1 MIDLEFVRTIVSI
14 CSGIGTIGA
23 AAGVLY
29 TVYSHA
35 KKPQQDI
42 EKRVGAIET
51 DIKDIKEKLDNDYS
65 NIRQNREDTKLLM
78 RSMFNLIEN
87 KITGNNVEGLKK
99 TPGRFAGSFNEELRG
114 LILKVYDF
122 TVPEL
127 NRFRALANFTPD
139 ERTLFEYRAAG
150 VPMEICAENM
160 NVSLATA
167 KRISRRVNSKI
178 IRVCGTL

>member
-1 MIDLEFVRTIVSI
+1 MDADICITKYAVTQTASFALVIPARMIAEVVYFLNQRRQQMIDLEFVRTIVSI

-65 NIRQNREDTKLLM
+65 NIKQNREDTQLLM

-99 TPGRFAGSFNEELRG
+99 TRDDLLE
-114 LILKVYDF
+114 
-122 TVPEL
+122 
-127 NRFRALANFTPD
+127 ALTKN
-139 ERTLFEYRAAG
+139 
-150 VPMEICAENM
+150 
-160 NVSLATA
+160 
-167 KRISRRVNSKI
+167 
-178 IRVCGTL
+178 